1 MSHAPASPPADPLSS
16 PNAASARSAP
26 PTTPHYLGPSHTH
39 PAPAPAPAQAPAP
52 EPVDRRWDHCTTP
65 GPRLTLAL
73 TVARQTQLDA
83 AAPPEPPAPE
93 QPGPEARARRRQAWE
108 ASRWSRAWSPASAP
122 PHRAREGEAGGE
134 YTEQDEK
141 APRHA
146 EPAPQPRVTM
156 RIDID
161 RPSAPHGGL
170 VITRRST
177 PEPAP

>member
-39 PAPAPAPAQAPAP
+39 PAPAPAPAQALAP

-93 QPGPEARARRRQAWE
+93 QPGPEALVLFILARFLAVTLGGRK
-108 ASRWSRAWSPASAP
+108 P
-122 PHRAREGEAGGE
+122 PPRLRVDSVAHRDHLVLGERG
-134 YTEQDEK
+134 
-141 APRHA
+141 
-146 EPAPQPRVTM
+146 
-156 RIDID
+156 
-161 RPSAPHGGL
+161 
-170 VITRRST
+170 
-177 PEPAP
+177 